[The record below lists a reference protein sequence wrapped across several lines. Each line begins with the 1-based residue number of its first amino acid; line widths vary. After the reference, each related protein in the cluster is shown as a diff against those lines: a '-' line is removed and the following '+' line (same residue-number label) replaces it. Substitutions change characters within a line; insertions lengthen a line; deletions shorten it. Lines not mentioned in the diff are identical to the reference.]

1 MAYSEKVIEHYQKP
15 QNVGSFGTSSD
26 VKERSDIGVGIVGVV
41 GVTNCVPTQNLR
53 STVGIDLLFLID

>member
-26 VKERSDIGVGIVGVV
+26 VKERSDIGVGIVF
-41 GVTNCVPTQNLR
+41 P
-53 STVGIDLLFLID
+53 LFLPG